1 MPSDTPQNADWRW
14 LAGRM
19 VEWQL
24 RARGLRDERVLEAMA
39 AVPRHRFIP
48 HVPLEEAYSDHPQP
62 TADGQTIS
70 QPYMVGLMTEL
81 LDVQPGVRVLEI
93 GTGSGYQAAVLAHLG
108 AAVVTVERLANLAD
122 VARRNLETTGHGD
135 RVRVCVGDGSLGWP
149 AEAPYA
155 RILVTAGAPEWP
167 QPLKNQL
174 ADGGR
179 MVIPIGDRTGQV
191 LTVIDRRGDQ
201 WQQHAS
207 VPCMFVPLCGQA
219 AWPV

>member
-1 MPSDTPQNADWRW
+1 MASESPQNAEWRW
-14 LAGRM
+14 LARQM

-24 RARGLRDERVLEAMA
+24 CARGLRDERVLEAMA
-39 AVPRHRFIP
+39 AVPRHRFIL
-48 HVPLEEAYSDHPQP
+48 HVPLEQAYSDHPQP

-81 LDVQPGVRVLEI
+81 LDVRVGTKVLEI

-122 VARRNLETTGHGD
+122 VARRNLETMGYGD

-149 AEAPYA
+149 AEAPYE
-155 RILVTAGAPEWP
+155 RILVTAGAPECP
-167 QPLKNQL
+167 QPLEDQL

-191 LTVIDRRGDQ
+191 LTVFDRRGDQ
-201 WQQHAS
+201 WQRRDS

-219 AWPV
+219 AWPA